1 MPIKIFIIN
10 NDGYVSIKQTQNV
23 FFNKQ
28 YHGSGKESG
37 VSFPNFNKIA
47 NGFDIKYVSIKNNSE
62 IESGILKT
70 FELTGPVICEI
81 FSHPN
86 EYFEPKVIPKGIDE
100 NGRIIPGN
108 LTDMYISE
116 SFE

>member
-1 MPIKIFIIN
+1 MSFLKLWCGINCKKFLLVPIKLFIIN

-70 FELTGPVICEI
+70 FELKIQPVE
-81 FSHPN
+81 
-86 EYFEPKVIPKGIDE
+86 
-100 NGRIIPGN
+100 
-108 LTDMYISE
+108 
-116 SFE
+116 